1 MIEICGSKE
10 VDRISIR
17 NLDNYIGC
25 LRGNLEEQLLKFNI
39 RNQYFQFVSRSRIS
53 CLDFLQE
60 QAIRFV
66 NTLIIVSIFKGI
78 IVLSWF

>member
-1 MIEICGSKE
+1 MMEICGSKE

-25 LRGNLEEQLLKFNI
+25 LRRNLEKQLLKFNI

-53 CLDFLQE
+53 RLDFLQE
-60 QAIRFV
+60 QAIRFAD
-66 NTLIIVSIFKGI
+66 TLIIVSIFKDI
-78 IVLSWF
+78 IVLS

>member
-25 LRGNLEEQLLKFNI
+25 LRGNLEKQLLKFNI

-53 CLDFLQE
+53 SLDFLQE

-66 NTLIIVSIFKGI
+66 DTVIIVSIFKGI
-78 IVLSWF
+78 IVLS

>member
-25 LRGNLEEQLLKFNI
+25 LRRNLEKQLLKFNI

-53 CLDFLQE
+53 RLDFLQE

-66 NTLIIVSIFKGI
+66 DTLIIVSIFKDI
-78 IVLSWF
+78 IVLS

>member
-1 MIEICGSKE
+1 MEICGSKE

-25 LRGNLEEQLLKFNI
+25 LRGNLEKQLLKFNI

-53 CLDFLQE
+53 RLDFLQE

-66 NTLIIVSIFKGI
+66 DTLIIVSIFKDI
-78 IVLSWF
+78 IVLS

>member
-25 LRGNLEEQLLKFNI
+25 LWGNLEKQLLKFNI

-53 CLDFLQE
+53 SLDFLQE

-66 NTLIIVSIFKGI
+66 DTVIIVSIFKGI

>member
-25 LRGNLEEQLLKFNI
+25 LRGNLEKQLLKFNI

-53 CLDFLQE
+53 RLDFLQE
-60 QAIRFV
+60 QAIRFAD
-66 NTLIIVSIFKGI
+66 TPIIVSIFKGI
-78 IVLSWF
+78 IVLS

>member
-1 MIEICGSKE
+1 MMEICGSKE

-25 LRGNLEEQLLKFNI
+25 LRGNLEKQLLKFNI

-53 CLDFLQE
+53 RLDFLQE

-66 NTLIIVSIFKGI
+66 DTLIIVSIFKDI

>member
-1 MIEICGSKE
+1 MMEICGSKE

-25 LRGNLEEQLLKFNI
+25 LRRNLEKQLLKFNI

-53 CLDFLQE
+53 RLDFLQE

-66 NTLIIVSIFKGI
+66 DTLIIVSIFKDI
-78 IVLSWF
+78 IVLS

>member
-1 MIEICGSKE
+1 MMEICGSKE

-53 CLDFLQE
+53 RLDFLQE

-66 NTLIIVSIFKGI
+66 DTLIIVSIFKDI
-78 IVLSWF
+78 IVLS

>member
-25 LRGNLEEQLLKFNI
+25 LRGNLEKQLLKFNI

-53 CLDFLQE
+53 RLDFLQE

-66 NTLIIVSIFKGI
+66 DTLIIVSIFKDI
-78 IVLSWF
+78 IVLS

>member
-53 CLDFLQE
+53 RLDFLQE

-66 NTLIIVSIFKGI
+66 DTLIIVSIFKDI
-78 IVLSWF
+78 IVLS

>member
-1 MIEICGSKE
+1 MMEICGSKE

-25 LRGNLEEQLLKFNI
+25 LRGNLEKQLLKFNI

-60 QAIRFV
+60 QTIRFAD
-66 NTLIIVSIFKGI
+66 TLIIVSIFKGI
-78 IVLSWF
+78 IVLS

>member
-25 LRGNLEEQLLKFNI
+25 LRGNLEKQLLKFNI

-53 CLDFLQE
+53 RLDFLQE

-66 NTLIIVSIFKGI
+66 DTLIIVSIFKDI

>member
-1 MIEICGSKE
+1 MMEICGSKE

-25 LRGNLEEQLLKFNI
+25 LRGNLEKQLLKFNI

-53 CLDFLQE
+53 RLDFLQE

-66 NTLIIVSIFKGI
+66 DTLIIVSIFKDI
-78 IVLSWF
+78 IVLS